1 MSRTNAPYTSED
13 LAALPKIA
21 ERLRQVSLSA
31 EFLHESRD
39 IRVAIEAAMINGTD
53 ALLKAHAEIVRLQG
67 VEGRAKEQ
75 RRLWADIP

>member
-21 ERLRQVSLSA
+21 ERLRELPPVFATSHVPILNC
-31 EFLHESRD
+31 FKTRRCRD
-39 IRVAIEAAMINGTD
+39 CKERLIAAD

-67 VEGRAKEQ
+67 
-75 RRLWADIP
+75 